1 MRLPTAKKVLKEDL
15 KDAPDWVNNLIQ
27 PINAFMENV
36 YQCLNK
42 NVTLQDNI
50 GSFIYTF
57 TYKTAAT
64 YPSPTDQEPVEFL
77 NQLKTKPIG
86 VVLLQAYEKTTY
98 TAAEGPVY
106 VPWIENN
113 GSIVLGIITGLEPE
127 KSYLIRLAVF

>member
-27 PINAFMENV
+27 PINTFMENV
-36 YQCLNK
+36 YACLNK

-57 TYKTAAT
+57 TYKTPST
-64 YPSPTDQEPVEFL
+64 YPSDADQEPLEFL

-86 VVLLQAYEKTTY
+86 VVVLQAYEKTTY
-98 TAAEGPVY
+98 TPAQGPVY
-106 VPWIENN
+106 APWIENN
-113 GSIVLGIITGLEPE
+113 GSIILGVITGLAPD
-127 KSYLIRLAVF
+127 KSYFIRLAVF

>member
-1 MRLPTAKKVLKEDL
+1 MRLPSQSKVLKEDL
-15 KDAPDWVNNLIQ
+15 KDAPDWVDQLIF
-27 PINAFMENV
+27 PINSFMANV

-50 GSFIYTF
+50 GSFIYAF
-57 TYKTAAT
+57 TYKTAAD
-64 YPSPTDQEPVEFL
+64 YPVATNQPPIEFL

-86 VVLLQAYEKTTY
+86 VIVLQAYEKTTY
-98 TAAEGPVY
+98 VAAPGPVY

-113 GSIVLGIITGLEPE
+113 GSIVTGVITGLEAD

>member
-1 MRLPTAKKVLKEDL
+1 MRLPTQNKILKEDL
-15 KDAPDWVNNLIQ
+15 KGAPEWVDQLIF
-27 PINAFMENV
+27 PVNTFMANV

-57 TYKTAAT
+57 TYKTPVS
-64 YPSPTDQEPVEFL
+64 YPADVDTVEFL

-86 VVLLQAYEKTTY
+86 VVLLQVYDKSNY
-98 TAAEGPVY
+98 VAAAGPVY

-113 GSIVLGIITGLEPE
+113 GSIVLSTITGLEAD
-127 KSYLIRLAVF
+127 KSYLVRLAVF

>member
-36 YQCLNK
+36 YACLNK

-57 TYKTAAT
+57 TYKTPAT
-64 YPSPTDQEPVEFL
+64 YPASVDPVEFL

-86 VVLLQAYEKTTY
+86 VVVLQVYDKSNY
-98 TAAEGPVY
+98 VAAEGPVY
-106 VPWIENN
+106 IPWIENN
-113 GSIVLGIITGLEPE
+113 GSIVLGTITGLEPD
-127 KSYLIRLAVF
+127 KSYLVRLAVF

>member
-15 KDAPDWVNNLIQ
+15 KDAPDWVNNLIF

-57 TYKTAAT
+57 TYKTVPS

-77 NQLKTKPIG
+77 NQLKTRAIG
-86 VVLLQAYEKTTY
+86 VVVLQVYEKTTY
-98 TAAEGPVY
+98 VPAAGPVY
-106 VPWIENN
+106 VPWVENN
-113 GSIVLGIITGLEPE
+113 GSIVTGLITGLEAD
-127 KSYLIRLAVF
+127 KSYFIRLVIF